1 MSEWIPQKDKFLN
14 PWVYQIARLKTT
26 CMFRFDSIRKTRSEH
41 KLKYSLYIQKHRRLH
56 HTRGIENGCTKRRSE
71 CETKLD
77 DHIVTT
83 LEFDARLL
91 LCCSTLLLL
100 HLYYTSD
107 IAAASN
113 ATAAGLWHKQPEKR
127 IQNISVNFS
136 VFICAFL
143 EEI

>member
-1 MSEWIPQKDKFLN
+1 
-14 PWVYQIARLKTT
+14 
-26 CMFRFDSIRKTRSEH
+26 MFRFDSIRKTRSEH

-127 IQNISVNFS
+127 IQKYFCKFS
-136 VFICAFL
+136 VSICAFFERNIKKQIIYL
-143 EEI
+143 LFNKNISCIC